1 MAKTKVL
8 IDTGPLLALLS
19 KRDQYH
25 RWAKQQAA
33 HLEWPFYTCEAV
45 ISEVTHLLERMPVSH
60 LSIIHMLERG
70 LVEVSFSYA
79 KHAERIHDLMST
91 YADQPMSF
99 ADACLVQMAEHRAD
113 PAIFTTD
120 SDFQVYRGA
129 DGNPLN
135 VRMPNA

>member
-1 MAKTKVL
+1 MAKTEVL
-8 IDTGPLLALLS
+8 VDTGPLLALLS

-25 RWAKQQAA
+25 RWAKQQTAY
-33 HLEWPFYTCEAV
+33 LEWPFYTCEAV

-79 KHAERIHDLMST
+79 NHAEHIHEIMNA

-99 ADACLVQMAEHRAD
+99 ADACLVQVESRSTYSCPTHSMRLGLME
-113 PAIFTTD
+113 
-120 SDFQVYRGA
+120 
-129 DGNPLN
+129 
-135 VRMPNA
+135 

>member
-33 HLEWPFYTCEAV
+33 HLEWPFYTCKAV
-45 ISEVTHLLERMPVSH
+45 ISEVTNLLERMPVSH
-60 LSIIHMLERG
+60 LSIIHILERG

-113 PAIFTTD
+113 PTIFTTD

-129 DGNPLN
+129 EGKPLN
-135 VRMPNA
+135 VLIPGV

>member
-1 MAKTKVL
+1 MAKTEVL
-8 IDTGPLLALLS
+8 SDTGPLLALLS

-79 KHAERIHDLMST
+79 KHAERVHDLMET

-99 ADACLVQMAEHRAD
+99 ADACLVQMAERRA
-113 PAIFTTD
+113 ASTIFTTD
-120 SDFQVYRGA
+120 SDFQVYRRP
-129 DGNPLN
+129 DDKPLN
-135 VRMPNA
+135 TLIPNA

>member
-25 RWAKQQAA
+25 RWAKQQTA

-70 LVEVSFSYA
+70 LVEVSFSYTP
-79 KHAERIHDLMST
+79 HAEHIHEIMNAD
-91 YADQPMSF
+91 ADQPMSF
-99 ADACLVQMAEHRAD
+99 ADACLVQMAERQASST
-113 PAIFTTD
+113 IFTTD
-120 SDFQVYRGA
+120 SDFQVYRRAEGE
-129 DGNPLN
+129 PLN
-135 VRMPNA
+135 VLIPGT